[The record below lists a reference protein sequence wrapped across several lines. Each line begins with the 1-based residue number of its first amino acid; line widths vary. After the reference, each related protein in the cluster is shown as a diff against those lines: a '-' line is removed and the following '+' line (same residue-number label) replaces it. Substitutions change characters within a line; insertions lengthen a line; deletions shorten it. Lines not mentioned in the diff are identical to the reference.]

1 MKAEIVQNAFVHLN
15 LLGLTDPTKT
25 ELSTSMPN
33 VQTKVHA
40 IETQESVF
48 ALQVMKEKDA
58 VVNLVLHFV
67 MGMELVS
74 L

>member
-1 MKAEIVQNAFVHLN
+1 
-15 LLGLTDPTKT
+15 
-25 ELSTSMPN
+25 MPN